1 MYYYFNLIIY
11 IMDDND
17 ILNEIY
23 LSLYNNDLN
32 KLINLIDNLI
42 NYGEKK
48 NKYLNEM
55 LFPEIYKYTKIPSLI
70 TLPTCSFQLYYTG
83 NFKIKYSNLYFM
95 YSPFFLYNSS
105 FLCPP
110 NDVGT
115 DNQIFYGP
123 NGDSKHYGEIK
134 SDENEYW
141 TQYYSPIFISSFSC
155 NNNDLTGISN
165 NVNWEPINI
174 NQGIGDLYKKY
185 RLVSA
190 CMIIKYIGK
199 QSESRGTIH
208 GGIFFDDNPYIN
220 YQGNYLAYRP
230 NYYPYPIE
238 NNTKNACDKYM
249 SNYGNKPNFL
259 NNAFYHKENL
269 ITEPMKLIYF
279 PIDNSYE
286 QFIDVPSLK
295 DFKYTLTYNDDD
307 HRVPRYCNLELKNS
321 SKNAFKFLVYIHDA
335 FVGNEDSINV
345 EIYCNYEGIPN
356 YEYLNYIPTN
366 TNTYNINNKD
376 KKEIIQKLQKKPII
390 GIDDKDAAPIN
401 SYNWGNDLK
410 KVYTNN

>member
-1 MYYYFNLIIY
+1 MN
-11 IMDDND
+11 DND

-32 KLINLIDNLI
+32 KLINLIDNLV

-55 LFPEIYKYTKIPSLI
+55 LYPEIYKYTKIPSLI

-83 NFKIKYSNLYFM
+83 NFKIKNSNLYFM
-95 YSPFFLYNSS
+95 YSPFFLYNSN
-105 FLCPP
+105 FLCPLG
-110 NDVGT
+110 DVGT

-123 NGDSKHYGEIK
+123 NGDIKHY
-134 SDENEYW
+134 NEMASNPQKKDW
-141 TQYYSPIFISSFSC
+141 TQYYSPIFLSSFSC
-155 NNNDLTGISN
+155 NNNNSTGVSN
-165 NVNWEPINI
+165 NLYWEPINI

-190 CMIIKYIGK
+190 CMIIRYVGK

-220 YQGNYLAYRP
+220 YKGNYIDYT
-230 NYYPYPIE
+230 NHEYNEIS
-238 NNTKNACDKYM
+238 NNNKDTCDRYM
-249 SNYGNKPNFL
+249 GNYGGKSNLL

-279 PIDNSYE
+279 PVDNSYE
-286 QFIDVPSLK
+286 QFVDVPNLK
-295 DFKYTLTYNDDD
+295 DFKYDFIHETAY
-307 HRVPRYCNLELKNS
+307 RESQKYFNLELKNG
-321 SKNAFKFLVYIHDA
+321 NRNMFKFLVYIHDA
-335 FVGNEDSINV
+335 YVGDEDSIKV

-401 SYNWGNDLK
+401 SYNWENDFK